1 MSWSYIPI
9 NPANADRSEG
19 VGEGGWRGGG
29 RRRGEDE
36 MGRGRRRG
44 EMREAR
50 RRDHARRGAEARLG
64 RTDGRE
70 LRPRR
75 PHQDLLIHSFSGVV
89 LQILLFGI
97 HLVAADGMHFI

>member
-1 MSWSYIPI
+1 MRI
-9 NPANADRSEG
+9 G
-19 VGEGGWRGGG
+19 VTGWEKEGGEEEGGEEE
-29 RRRGEDE
+29 RM

-50 RRDHARRGAEARLG
+50 RRDHAGRGAEVRHR
-64 RTDGRE
+64 RTE
-70 LRPRR
+70 ASPQATAPR
-75 PHQDLLIHSFSGVV
+75 IHSFLGVV